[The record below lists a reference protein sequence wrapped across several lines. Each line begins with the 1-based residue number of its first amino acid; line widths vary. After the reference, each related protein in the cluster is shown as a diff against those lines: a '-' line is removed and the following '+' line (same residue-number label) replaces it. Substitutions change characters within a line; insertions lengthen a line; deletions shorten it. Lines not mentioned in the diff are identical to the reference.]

1 MDRIKVAVPEEFSFS
16 TIVPIRITDINYGG
30 HVGNDTILSLLHEIR
45 VQFLKHYGLSEFGFG
60 DVGLIMS
67 NVLIEFKKELFY
79 GDNLKAYVAIANFSK
94 VSFDIYYK
102 LVKNDAETI
111 VALAQT
117 NMVCYDY
124 ERKKMAAVPEEV
136 KELFT

>member
-1 MDRIKVAVPEEFSFS
+1 
-16 TIVPIRITDINYGG
+16 
-30 HVGNDTILSLLHEIR
+30 LSLLHEIR

-60 DVGLIMS
+60 NVGLIMS
-67 NVLIEFKKELFY
+67 NVVIEFKKELFY
-79 GDNLKAYVAIANFSK
+79 GDNLKAYVAIGNFSK
-94 VSFDIYYK
+94 VSFDIHYK
-102 LVKNDAETI
+102 LVKNDVETI

-124 ERKKMAAVPEEV
+124 ERKKMAGVPEEV